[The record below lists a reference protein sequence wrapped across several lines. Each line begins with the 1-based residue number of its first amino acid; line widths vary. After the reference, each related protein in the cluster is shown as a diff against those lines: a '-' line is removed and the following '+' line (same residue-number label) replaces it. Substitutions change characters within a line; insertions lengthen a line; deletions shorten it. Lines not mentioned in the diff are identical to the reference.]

1 VIALAWLT
9 AITTTTVAVSHR
21 LATLR
26 DPELGAVGLCA
37 VVGVAAGWTLVLG
50 PWTVPGPAIS
60 VDTVAAV
67 AACAGVEPTVRARS
81 HRAVLSLHYPPHRG
95 WGILR
100 RRTNQRSVM
109 TGIELLVLLGGLAAI
124 GALAWFFFGP
134 KRATAADL
142 RDGVQEVTVT
152 VKGGYSPVV
161 IRVTQGVP
169 VRITFDRQES
179 GDCTSKVVFPDFQ
192 LSKNL
197 PAFGSATVELT
208 PTETGEFGFA
218 CGMNMVHGRLQV
230 EPAGHDGAALAGDL
244 PAAAAVPEP
253 VTVEYAVTESLT
265 CASCVATIEGAVSM
279 LPGIDRVEVSLATER
294 VTVTFDP
301 AQVDRARIAEAIE
314 AAGYHVRER
323 TADLEAG
330 AEQDQEAAARRAEIS
345 DLSRRVLLGTLLTL
359 PVAIAVMAMEVFGA
373 TWVPE
378 ILMDRWVQLGLIA
391 PVMFYT
397 GWPIH
402 RTGWLALNHRSAD
415 MNSLITLGTI
425 AAFGYSLVVTLFPN
439 LVPADVREVYY
450 EAVGVIIT
458 LILLG
463 RLLEVKAK
471 AGTGEAIRKL
481 LGLQARTARVLRDG
495 TEVEVPVEQVV
506 PGDTVLVRPGEKV
519 PVDGQIIAGNST
531 LDESMVTGE
540 SIPVEKTVG
549 DTVIGATLNATG
561 AFRFRATA
569 VGRDTML
576 SQIIKLVEQ
585 AQASRAP
592 IQRLADLVSSYFV
605 PTVVFIAIATF
616 VTWFLIGPDPALTF
630 GLVAGVSVLIIACP
644 CALGLATPLSI
655 MVGTG
660 KGAEHG
666 ILIRSAEALE
676 TAHKLGVLVLDKT
689 GTITKGTP
697 ALTDV
702 VPLDGV
708 EADGLLRLVASAE
721 SVSEHPLG
729 EAIVRGAR
737 DRGLGLSDPGGFDSI
752 TGKGIRATVDGR
764 EVLAGNITLL
774 ADAGLDTARLETEAA
789 RLAEAGRTPM
799 FVAVDGRPAGL
810 VAVADTIKDDAV
822 EVVAALKRLGVE
834 PVMITGDN
842 RRTAAAIARQVGIT
856 RVLAEVLPQDK
867 ASEVARLQAEGRT
880 VGMVGDGIN
889 DAPALAQA
897 DVGIAIGSGTDVAI
911 EAADITLISE
921 RIAGLVTAITLSRA
935 TMRNIRQ
942 NLFLAFVYNTVG
954 IPIAAGLLYP
964 FTGWLLSPMIAAAAM
979 AASSLSVVGNANR
992 LRRWHPARL
1001 PHATAGPQADAAV
1014 EVTTPPAPPDP
1025 TAPSPQSSDVVVD
1038 PVCGMTI
1045 TPDAATATVDQ
1056 DGTTVHFCSTGCRDA
1071 FSADPDRYLSTHPTH
1086 GASR

>member
-1 VIALAWLT
+1 
-9 AITTTTVAVSHR
+9 
-21 LATLR
+21 
-26 DPELGAVGLCA
+26 
-37 VVGVAAGWTLVLG
+37 
-50 PWTVPGPAIS
+50 
-60 VDTVAAV
+60 
-67 AACAGVEPTVRARS
+67 
-81 HRAVLSLHYPPHRG
+81 
-95 WGILR
+95 
-100 RRTNQRSVM
+100 M
-109 TGIELLVLLGGLAAI
+109 TGIELLVLLGGLASI
-124 GALAWFFFGP
+124 GGLAWYFFGP
-134 KRATAADL
+134 KRATTADL

-152 VKGGYSPVV
+152 VKGGYSPDV

-197 PAFGSATVELT
+197 PAFGAATVELT
-208 PTETGEFGFA
+208 PTEIGEFGFA

-244 PAAAAVPEP
+244 PAAAAAPEP

-265 CASCVATIEGAVSM
+265 CASCVATIEGAVST
-279 LPGIDRVEVSLATER
+279 LPGIDRVDVSLATER

-301 AQVDRARIAEAIE
+301 AQVDRARIAEATE

-323 TADLEAG
+323 GTDVDASQ
-330 AEQDQEAAARRAEIS
+330 EQDEEAAARQAEIA
-345 DLSRRVLLGTLLTL
+345 DLSRRVLVGTALTL

-402 RTGWLALNHRSAD
+402 RTGWLALKHRSAD

-425 AAFGYSLVVTLFPN
+425 AAFGYSLVVTLFPA

-481 LGLQARTARVLRDG
+481 LGLQAKTARVLRDG
-495 TEVEVPVEQVV
+495 TEVEIPVEQVV

-519 PVDGQIIAGNST
+519 PVDGQIIAGSST

-576 SQIIKLVEQ
+576 SQIVKLVEQ

-592 IQRLADLVSSYFV
+592 IQRLADLVAGYFV
-605 PTVVFIAIATF
+605 PAVVFIAIATF

-666 ILIRSAEALE
+666 ILIRSAESLE
-676 TAHKLGVLVLDKT
+676 TAHKLDVLVLDKT

-697 ALTDV
+697 ELTDV
-702 VPLDGV
+702 VPLD
-708 EADGLLRLVASAE
+708 ELDADELLRLVASAE
-721 SVSEHPLG
+721 TVSEHPLG

-737 DRGLGLSDPGGFDSI
+737 DRGLDLTDPAGFDSV

-764 EVLAGNITLL
+764 EVLAGNVALL
-774 ADAGLDTARLETEAA
+774 ADAGLDTTRLEAEAA
-789 RLAEAGRTPM
+789 RLAEDGRTPM

-822 EVVAALKRLGVE
+822 AAVAALKRLGVE

-867 ASEVARLQAEGRT
+867 ASEVARLQAQGRT

-992 LRRWHPARL
+992 LRRWHPASL
-1001 PHATAGPQADAAV
+1001 PATHHLDANV
-1014 EVTTPPAPPDP
+1014 EVTTPQASPAAHEHTAQEPDAAH
-1025 TAPSPQSSDVVVD
+1025 TVID

-1045 TPDAATATVDQ
+1045 TPDAAAATTDH
-1056 DGTTVHFCSTGCRDA
+1056 DGTTLHFCSTGCRDA
-1071 FSADPDRYLSTHPTH
+1071 FIADPDRYLSTHPTTTH